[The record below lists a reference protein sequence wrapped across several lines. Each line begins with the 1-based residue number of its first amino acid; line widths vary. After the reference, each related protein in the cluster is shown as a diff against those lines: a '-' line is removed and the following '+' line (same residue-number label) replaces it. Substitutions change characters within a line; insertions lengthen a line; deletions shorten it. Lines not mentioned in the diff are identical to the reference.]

1 MHATRP
7 VLAVVT
13 AALTA
18 LALTA
23 CASSDGNSTTSPAS
37 AAASPTD
44 TTTTTPA
51 EVTIDTARGEVTLAT
66 NPTKVVV
73 FEHGILDTIDTLGF
87 GDAVVVVP
95 HHVIPSYLNDFT
107 TTTANGGTLFEPDFE
122 AVNAADP
129 DLIIVGGR
137 SAATF
142 DQMAEIAPTIDLSF
156 AWGSDAFVDSFER
169 NTRAIG
175 AIFGAPDEA
184 EAAIEAIN
192 TQAADVAA
200 AAADAG
206 DGLIVLTSG
215 GQLSAYG
222 PAAEGRYDFVYNT
235 LGLGAATDQGTI
247 DSHGDSISY
256 EFLAQTDPDWLV
268 VIDRDA
274 AIGAEGE
281 SAQQLLDNDLVA
293 ATTAATAGRIAYVV
307 PEYWYLA
314 FGGLTAT
321 SAVYDEIAALVE

>member
-1 MHATRP
+1 MHANRP
-7 VLAVVT
+7 VLALVT
-13 AALTA
+13 AALTS

-23 CASSDGNSTTSPAS
+23 CATAEAKPATSS
-37 AAASPTD
+37 AAASSTEQAATAPSD
-44 TTTTTPA
+44 
-51 EVTIDTARGEVTLAT
+51 VTIDTARGEVTVAT
-66 NPTKVVV
+66 NPTTVVV
-73 FEHGILDTIDTLGF
+73 FEHGILDTIDALGF
-87 GDAVVVVP
+87 GDSVAVVP
-95 HHVIPSYLNDFT
+95 HHVLPSYLSDYADT
-107 TTTANGGTLFEPDFE
+107 TTNGGTLFEPDFE

-137 SAATF
+137 SAATY
-142 DQMAEIAPTIDLSF
+142 DEMAKIAPTIDLTF
-156 AWGSDAFVDSFER
+156 EWGSDAFVESFER

-175 AIFGAPDEA
+175 AIFGAADEA
-184 EAAIEAIN
+184 DAAIAAVN
-192 TQAADVAA
+192 AQAADVTEK
-200 AAADAG
+200 AADAG
-206 DGLIVLTSG
+206 NGLVVLTSG

-222 PAAEGRYDFVYNT
+222 PAPEGRYDFIYHT

-256 EFLAQTDPDWLV
+256 EFLAQTNPSWLV

-281 SAQQLLDNDLVA
+281 SAQQLLNNDLVNAPAA
-293 ATTAATAGRIAYVV
+293 ATSGRIAYVV

-321 SAVYDEIAALVE
+321 SAVYAEISDLVE

>member
-1 MHATRP
+1 MQATRP
-7 VLAVVT
+7 VLAAVT
-13 AALTA
+13 AVLASV
-18 LALTA
+18 ALTA
-23 CASSDGNSTTSPAS
+23 CATSEASTSTTAS
-37 AAASPTD
+37 AASSTSETAAATPTD
-44 TTTTTPA
+44 
-51 EVTIDTARGEVTLAT
+51 VTIDTARGEVTVAT

-73 FEHGILDTIDTLGF
+73 YEHGILDTIDTLGF
-87 GDAVVVVP
+87 GDSVVVIP
-95 HHVIPSYLNDFT
+95 HHVVPSYLSDYT

-137 SAATF
+137 SAATY

-156 AWGSDAFVDSFER
+156 DWGSDAFVESFER

-184 EAAIEAIN
+184 EAAIDAV
-192 TQAADVAA
+192 TAHAAEVAA
-200 AAADAG
+200 NAADAG

-256 EFLAQTDPDWLV
+256 EFLAQTDPDWLI

-281 SAQQLLDNDLVA
+281 SAQQLLANELVNGTMA
-293 ATTAATAGRIAYVV
+293 ATTGRIAYVV

-321 SAVYDEIAALVE
+321 SAVYDEVAALVE